1 MKESHNQAET
11 LDHNHEVISDHIAI
25 SNFLLAERESEV
37 VNAIYRG
44 LSAAQKQIS
53 SRFFYDATGS
63 RLFEEITALPEY
75 YPTRTEMSILQR
87 VAPDVLSH
95 NHYSDIV
102 ELGSGDCSKISVLL
116 DACEE
121 KQINELRY
129 FPVDVSEDAVM
140 KSAEELV
147 DKYPWLK
154 VYGILADFMKHLQI
168 LPGEGNRLICFF
180 GSTLGNL
187 ENDQALDFLR
197 HVKRFMKNGDALL
210 LGLDM
215 VKDIRVLEKA
225 YNDQQGITA
234 KFNMNSLQVVNQI
247 AGTNFDPLNFQHM
260 AFFNPERSR
269 IEMHLKALK
278 EQVISSPR
286 FPEALIIKKGETIH
300 TENSRKFSH
309 DDISELANAA
319 DLSIQGIYNDQKDY
333 FSLLQLI
340 CNG

>member
-1 MKESHNQAET
+1 MTEFYKQAN
-11 LDHNHEVISDHIAI
+11 LLNGNHSVLADAIAI
-25 SNFLLAERESEV
+25 SDFLQAESESEV
-37 VNAIYRG
+37 IDAIFRG
-44 LSAAQKQIS
+44 LSAAPKYIS
-53 SRFFYDATGS
+53 SRFFYDAKGS
-63 RLFEEITALPEY
+63 NLFEELTNLPEY
-75 YPTRTEMSILQR
+75 YPTRTEKSILQR
-87 VAPDVLSH
+87 VSH
-95 NHYSDIV
+95 EIITHNKYSDIV
-102 ELGSGDCSKISVLL
+102 ELGSGDCSKICILL
-116 DACEE
+116 EACGE
-121 KQINELRY
+121 NEIENIRY
-129 FPVDVSEDAVM
+129 FPVDVSEDAVL

-147 DKYPWLK
+147 NKYPGLK
-154 VYGILADFMKHLQI
+154 VHGILADFMKHLQM

-187 ENDQALDFLR
+187 ENDQVLAFIRQIKKL
-197 HVKRFMKNGDALL
+197 MKKGDTLL

-234 KFNMNSLQVVNQI
+234 KFNKNILKVVNQL
-247 AGTNFDPLNFQHM
+247 AGTNFDPLNFQHL
-260 AFFNPERSR
+260 AFFNPEKSR

-286 FPEALIIKKGETIH
+286 FPETLGIKKGETIH

-309 DDISELANAA
+309 DDIRELANAA

-340 CNG
+340 CTG

>member
-1 MKESHNQAET
+1 MKDFNSKAET
-11 LDHNHEVISDHIAI
+11 LNHNHEVISDHIAI

-37 VNAIYRG
+37 VDAIFRG
-44 LSAAQKQIS
+44 LTAAPKQIS

-75 YPTRTEMSILQR
+75 YPTPTEMSILQR
-87 VAPDVLSH
+87 VAGDVLSH

-140 KSAEELV
+140 KSAEELI

-154 VYGILADFMKHLQI
+154 VHGILADFMKHLHI

-187 ENDQALDFLR
+187 ENDQAIDFVR
-197 HVKRFMKNGDALL
+197 HVKRSMKKGDALL

-215 VKDIRVLEKA
+215 VKDTKVLEKA

-247 AGTNFDPLNFQHM
+247 AGTNFDPVNFQHK

-269 IEMHLKALK
+269 IEMHLKAMK
-278 EQVISSPR
+278 EQLVTSPR
-286 FPEALIIKKGETIH
+286 FPEKLVIKKGETIH
-300 TENSRKFSH
+300 TENSRKFTH
-309 DDISELANAA
+309 DDISELANAS
-319 DLSIQGIYNDQKDY
+319 DLSIQGIYNDQKEY
-333 FSLLQLI
+333 FSLVQLI

>member
-1 MKESHNQAET
+1 MKEFYKQKDILNDNYSVVA
-11 LDHNHEVISDHIAI
+11 DHFAI
-25 SNFLLAERESEV
+25 SNFLQAESESEV
-37 VNAIYRG
+37 VDTIFRG
-44 LSAAQKQIS
+44 LSSAPKHIS

-63 RLFEEITALPEY
+63 RLFEEITTLPEY

-87 VAPDVLSH
+87 VAGDVLSH

-121 KQINELRY
+121 KQMNELRY
-129 FPVDVSEDAVM
+129 FPVDVSEDAVL
-140 KSAEELV
+140 KSANELV
-147 DKYPWLK
+147 DKYPGLK
-154 VYGILADFMKHLQI
+154 VHGILADFMKHLQI

-187 ENDQALDFLR
+187 ENDQAIDFLR
-197 HVKRFMKNGDALL
+197 HVKRSMKKGDALL

-215 VKDIRVLEKA
+215 AKDIRVLEKA

-234 KFNMNSLQVVNQI
+234 KFNMNILQVVNQV
-247 AGTNFDPLNFQHM
+247 AGTNFDPVNFQHM

-269 IEMHLKALK
+269 IEMHLKAMK
-278 EQVISSPR
+278 EQVISSPH
-286 FPEALIIKKGETIH
+286 FSETIFIKKGETIH
-300 TENSRKFSH
+300 TENSRKFTH
-309 DDISELANAA
+309 DDITELANAS

-333 FSLLQLI
+333 FSLVQLI